1 MAVNLREKDLEQL
14 VVMGDK
20 VLIKPK
26 FPQEKTQSG
35 LYLPPTV
42 IDKEQVSLGYVI
54 KTGPG
59 YAVPAMNDY
68 DEPWQKKEKVKY
80 VPLQCKRGDLAVY
93 QRINAIE
100 IQFNSEKY
108 FIVSASAILMCVRD
122 EGLLS

>member
-1 MAVNLREKDLEQL
+1 MAVNLS
-14 VVMGDK
+14 DK

-59 YAVPAMNDY
+59 YAIPNVPEY
-68 DEPWQKKEKVKY
+68 EEPWQKKEKVKY
-80 VPLQCKRGDLAVY
+80 IPLQCKRGDLAVY
-93 QRINAIE
+93 QRNTAIE

-108 FIVSASAILMCVRD
+108 YIIPATAVLLCVRD
-122 EGLLS
+122 EGLMKE

>member
-68 DEPWQKKEKVKY
+68 DEPWQKKRKGKI
-80 VPLQCKRGDLAVY
+80 CAFAV
-93 QRINAIE
+93 QTR
-100 IQFNSEKY
+100 
-108 FIVSASAILMCVRD
+108 
-122 EGLLS
+122 